1 MKIKFIYCFF
11 LAFLILDAC
20 IEPFDINIGVAR
32 ETIVVD
38 GLLTDQPGPHTV
50 QIFKSSDLNDQLNSV
65 YTVNGATVVLKDD
78 QGVSQVL
85 RETSPGK
92 YQTLLGFQPIMGR
105 SYHIE
110 FTLSENEHFE
120 STPEMLTPVGDI
132 QNLYYEFEQKQDPSL
147 EDQLNPRNGFNVYID
162 AALDPVQSNLVRWRT
177 TGTFQIHTFPE
188 SKMEAQS
195 GAKGAIVMVPAP
207 PPCSGWSY
215 KPTTGL
221 RYVKECTCCD
231 CWVSQ
236 YDQIPQ
242 LADEQ
247 LISENEVKRHQVLF
261 VPAGRRFFHK
271 KYYVEV
277 EQMSV
282 SQTAFDFW
290 ESVKKQKETSSDLF
304 QTPSGKTAG
313 NIKSTGTTKTP
324 VVGLFEVSAV
334 KRKSLFIEPSAVP
347 YPIHPID
354 TVAEACTQ
362 IYRNASATKPS
373 FWQ

>member
-1 MKIKFIYCFF
+1 MKIKFIYWFF
-11 LAFLILDAC
+11 LAFLTLDAC

-50 QIFKSSDLNDQLNSV
+50 QIFKSSDLSDQLNSV
-65 YTVNGATVVLKDD
+65 YTINGATVVLKDD
-78 QGVSQVL
+78 QGATLVL

-92 YQTLLGFQPIMGR
+92 YETPLGFQPIIGR
-105 SYHIE
+105 YYHIE

-120 STPEMLTPVGDI
+120 STPELLTPVGDI
-132 QNLYYEFEQKQDPSL
+132 KNLYYEFEKKQDPSL

-162 AALDPVQSNLVRWRT
+162 ADLDPAQKNMVRWRT
-177 TGTFQIHTFPE
+177 TGMFQIRTFPE
-188 SKMEAQS
+188 SKKEGQS
-195 GAKGAIVMVPAP
+195 GPKGEIVMVPAP
-207 PPCSGWSY
+207 PPCSGWAY
-215 KPTTGL
+215 NTKLGL

-242 LADEQ
+242 VADQQ
-247 LISENEVKRHQVLF
+247 LISGNEVKRRHVLF

-282 SQTAFDFW
+282 SQRAFDFW

-313 NIKSTGTTKTP
+313 NVKSTGTTKTP

-334 KRKSLFIEPSAVP
+334 KRKSLFIDPSAVP

-354 TVAEACTQ
+354 TVTEACTQ
-362 IYRNASATKPS
+362 LYRYSSTTKPS

>member
-11 LAFLILDAC
+11 IAFLILDAC
-20 IEPFDINIGVAR
+20 IEPFDINIGTAR
-32 ETIVVD
+32 ETVVVD

-50 QIFKSSDLNDQLNSV
+50 QLFKSSDLKEQLNSV
-65 YTVNGATVVLKDD
+65 FTIGGATVVLKDD
-78 QGVSQVL
+78 QGGSQAL

-92 YQTLLGFQPIMGR
+92 YQTPQGFQPIIGR
-105 SYHIE
+105 YYHIE

-120 STPEMLTPVGDI
+120 STPELLIPVGEI

-162 AALDPVQSNLVRWRT
+162 ATLDPAQNNLVRWRT

-215 KPTTGL
+215 TTKFGL
-221 RYVKECTCCD
+221 RYLKECTCCD
-231 CWVSQ
+231 CWVSHH
-236 YDQIPQ
+236 DEIPQ
-242 LADEQ
+242 VADEQ
-247 LISENEVKRHQVLF
+247 LNSGNEVKKHEVLF

-282 SQTAFDFW
+282 SQRAFDFW

-304 QTPSGKTAG
+304 QTPSGKTVG
-313 NIKSTGTTKTP
+313 NIRSTGTTKTP
-324 VVGLFEVSAV
+324 VVGLFEVSAI
-334 KRKSLFIEPSAVP
+334 KKKSLFIEPSAVP
-347 YPIHPID
+347 YPIQPID

-362 IYRNASATKPS
+362 LYRYSSATKPS